1 MQFCLHMTNTLLL
14 SLVVMLSMTY
24 TLVIKSLSSTRVG
37 SELLHPRCRILL
49 VKKLH
54 LLFLETL
61 RSFVA
66 SNMRSP
72 AILPKFFS
80 ARCLSFPILSET
92 FSPHA
97 FKFCDSET
105 TATLQYVTALLM
117 SGRTVSLLLSL
128 LNKL

>member
-14 SLVVMLSMTY
+14 SLVVMLSMTC
-24 TLVIKSLSSTRVG
+24 TLVVKSLSSTRVG

-61 RSFVA
+61 RSFVT

-72 AILPKFFS
+72 ANTP
-80 ARCLSFPILSET
+80 
-92 FSPHA
+92 
-97 FKFCDSET
+97 
-105 TATLQYVTALLM
+105 QV
-117 SGRTVSLLLSL
+117 LLSQMSVIPHPQ
-128 LNKL
+128 